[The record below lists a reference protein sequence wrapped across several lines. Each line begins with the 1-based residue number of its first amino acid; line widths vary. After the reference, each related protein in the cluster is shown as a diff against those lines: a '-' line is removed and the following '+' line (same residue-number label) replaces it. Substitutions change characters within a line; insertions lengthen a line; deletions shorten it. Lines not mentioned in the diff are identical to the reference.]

1 MTGLSQ
7 STMVT
12 PAQPVADAE
21 TPLAKAKESALNLM
35 LSTQA
40 LIIGEFLFAASEL
53 FERTRT
59 EIHLFSEFASK
70 MAESHS
76 VRDLSRMYQECSKH
90 QIEFIRRDCDRIFQH
105 GQRLVENASSLY
117 AGPPQ
122 N

>member
-21 TPLAKAKESALNLM
+21 NPLAKAKESALNLM